1 MRHATCESV
10 LIGDVCIKQHD
21 IRPLLLFDNLGDL
34 QNIGILRTQL
44 CKKDNHLT
52 FKNYHKGEKY
62 LAFQVINPPP
72 MAVGAGN
79 VDVDEDD
86 DNAADMENNAGEDLD
101 KVNAP
106 VDMEEEDG
114 EYVGDDEDG
123 GQGRRQ
129 RLLLTRKDFWP
140 MQCYFLSTCK
150 SVYLKEQEVG

>member
-1 MRHATCESV
+1 
-10 LIGDVCIKQHD
+10 
-21 IRPLLLFDNLGDL
+21 
-34 QNIGILRTQL
+34 
-44 CKKDNHLT
+44 
-52 FKNYHKGEKY
+52 
-62 LAFQVINPPP
+62 

-140 MQCYFLSTCK
+140 MQCYFYERALLAPSESMAYTGNIRGM
-150 SVYLKEQEVG
+150 KEGDG